1 MSSRQNR
8 STLYAN
14 IERDLFISNRSFFF
28 VLLEWDVQEVKEWA
42 KSMFNEEVAENFE
55 REEIDGTTL
64 QSERILSDES
74 MNSLGLST
82 IGKKDK
88 FVVAVKKLFGKS

>member
-1 MSSRQNR
+1 
-8 STLYAN
+8 
-14 IERDLFISNRSFFF
+14 
-28 VLLEWDVQEVKEWA
+28 
-42 KSMFNEEVAENFE
+42 MFNKEVAENFE

-74 MNSLGLST
+74 RNSLGLST
-82 IGKKDK
+82 IGKKDM

>member
-1 MSSRQNR
+1 MTMQKVNLKFKL
-8 STLYAN
+8 T
-14 IERDLFISNRSFFF
+14 SNMIYSYQIDS
-28 VLLEWDVQEVKEWA
+28 LLEWDVQEVKEWA

-64 QSERILSDES
+64 QSKRILSDES
-74 MNSLGLST
+74 RNSLGLST